1 MTAWEKLQTI
11 LYSQEQE
18 KKKNT
23 KAEEIVSTLQVDTTI
38 EKRHNHAKSPKRFQ
52 EL

>member
-1 MTAWEKLQTI
+1 MRKTTD
-11 LYSQEQE
+11 YSVLPGTG